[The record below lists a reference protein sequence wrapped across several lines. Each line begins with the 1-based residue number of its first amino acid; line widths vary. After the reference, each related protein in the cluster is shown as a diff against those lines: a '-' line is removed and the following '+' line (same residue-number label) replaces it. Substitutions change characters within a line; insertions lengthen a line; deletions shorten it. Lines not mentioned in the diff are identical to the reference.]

1 MLPSPSSDDDD
12 DLEYFD
18 APDLDPKLFPTFA
31 LYLPSKGKY
40 AGWL

>member
-18 APDLDPKLFPTFA
+18 APDLDSKLFPTFA
-31 LYLPSKGKY
+31 LYLPSKGM
-40 AGWL
+40 